1 MSELPSFNYVRKV
14 LTYEPDS
21 GLFVWRRDMKKR
33 QVKAG
38 DIAGHLN
45 AKLGYVMIGFNGRPV
60 YAHRLALFY
69 QTGVWPT
76 ATVDHING
84 VRSDNRLCNLRE
96 ASRLEN
102 ANGFRA
108 ISKANTSGYTGV
120 VFHKQ
125 RNRWHARTILFGK
138 SVSLGLHDT
147 LEEAAKAVKKERARH
162 GFN

>member
-60 YAHRLALFY
+60 
-69 QTGVWPT
+69 
-76 ATVDHING
+76 
-84 VRSDNRLCNLRE
+84 
-96 ASRLEN
+96 
-102 ANGFRA
+102 
-108 ISKANTSGYTGV
+108 
-120 VFHKQ
+120 
-125 RNRWHARTILFGK
+125 
-138 SVSLGLHDT
+138 
-147 LEEAAKAVKKERARH
+147 
-162 GFN
+162 